1 MGEWIA
7 FNIGLIQQT
16 QRNASWAEVSIRI
29 RYQIYTSK
37 YDYLIT
43 YEMIT
48 ILISKWFPHSNSYF
62 SEE

>member
-16 QRNASWAEVSIRI
+16 QRNAEVSIRI

-48 ILISKWFPHSNSYF
+48 ILISK
-62 SEE
+62 